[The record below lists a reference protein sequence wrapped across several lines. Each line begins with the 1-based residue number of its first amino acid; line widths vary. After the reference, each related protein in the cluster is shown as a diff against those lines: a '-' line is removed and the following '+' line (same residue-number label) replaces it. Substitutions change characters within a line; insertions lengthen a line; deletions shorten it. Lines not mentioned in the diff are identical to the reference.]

1 VRYGRTV
8 ESPVPGDV
16 PTRRVVRGLK
26 NAPGRRISI
35 AFITIRGQQA
45 HRDRQKRSRAGVTL
59 IEMLIVAMII
69 SIIAGVSFPAMMS
82 GLAGVR
88 LSSASGSAA
97 SFLTAAMNRVE
108 RRELAAAIVIA
119 PKENQ
124 IAVYTAASGDK
135 PDKRLEMPQGIA
147 IEGDEP
153 RRYLLFPGGA
163 FPRITLVL
171 RNEKGARRSVRIDP
185 ATGVPDIRRVEEDK

>member
-1 VRYGRTV
+1 L
-8 ESPVPGDV
+8 E
-16 PTRRVVRGLK
+16 
-26 NAPGRRISI
+26 I
-35 AFITIRGQQA
+35 AAFF
-45 HRDRQKRSRAGVTL
+45 KRSVNKPSQSGVTL
-59 IEMLIVAMII
+59 IEMLIVMMIV
-69 SIIAGVSFPAMMS
+69 SVIAGVSFPALTS
-82 GLAGVR
+82 GLSSVR

-97 SFLTAAMNRVE
+97 SFLTSAMNRVQ
-108 RRELAAAIVIA
+108 RRELASAIVIT

-135 PDKRLEMPQGIA
+135 PDTRLLMPKGVT

-153 RRYLLFPGGA
+153 RRFLLEPGGA

-185 ATGVPDIRRVEEDK
+185 ATGVPEIRRITGESQ

>member
-1 VRYGRTV
+1 MKKQ
-8 ESPVPGDV
+8 SQ
-16 PTRRVVRGLK
+16 
-26 NAPGRRISI
+26 S
-35 AFITIRGQQA
+35 
-45 HRDRQKRSRAGVTL
+45 GVTL
-59 IEMLIVAMII
+59 VEMLIVVMII
-69 SIIAGVSFPAMMS
+69 GVIAGVSFPALTA

-119 PKENQ
+119 PKENRL
-124 IAVYTAASGDK
+124 AVYTAASGDK
-135 PDKRLEMPQGIA
+135 PDTTLTMPQGIA

-153 RRYLLFPGGA
+153 RRLLLQPGGT
-163 FPRITLVL
+163 FPQITLVL

-185 ATGVPDIRRVEEDK
+185 ATGVPEIRRVEGESK

>member
-1 VRYGRTV
+1 M
-8 ESPVPGDV
+8 
-16 PTRRVVRGLK
+16 
-26 NAPGRRISI
+26 N
-35 AFITIRGQQA
+35 
-45 HRDRQKRSRAGVTL
+45 KRSQRGVTL
-59 IEMLIVAMII
+59 IEMLIVMMII
-69 SIIAGVSFPAMMS
+69 SVIAGVSFPALTS
-82 GLAGVR
+82 GLSSVR

-97 SFLTAAMNRVE
+97 SFLTSAMNRVQ
-108 RRELAAAIVIA
+108 RRELASAIVIM

-135 PDKRLEMPQGIA
+135 PETRLPMPQGVT

-153 RRYLLFPGGA
+153 RRFLLEPGGA

-185 ATGVPDIRRVEEDK
+185 ATGVPEIRRIGGESQ